1 MKSLPNSH
9 SRQLGATEGES
20 FHSEDM
26 AMAMRLQCGEANEVC
41 LKSLLDFHVSSLHLF
56 VTKCESGALPI
67 VALMS

>member
-1 MKSLPNSH
+1 M
-9 SRQLGATEGES
+9 

-41 LKSLLDFHVSSLHLF
+41 RKSLLDFHVSSLHLF